1 MSNGQCWNTPED
13 QTDLN
18 LQSLLHEDA
27 HIDGLLLPRN
37 LNMLLE
43 DMDVDYDDEEE

>member
-1 MSNGQCWNTPED
+1 M
-13 QTDLN
+13 
-18 LQSLLHEDA
+18 HEDA

-43 DMDVDYDDEEE
+43 DMEVEYDDEDE